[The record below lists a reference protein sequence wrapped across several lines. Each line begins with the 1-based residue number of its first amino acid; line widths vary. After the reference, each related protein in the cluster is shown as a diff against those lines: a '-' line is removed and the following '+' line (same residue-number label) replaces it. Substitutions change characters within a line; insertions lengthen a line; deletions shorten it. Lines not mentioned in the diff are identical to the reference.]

1 MKRYLLFLGLIMT
14 VFTACK
20 KTTEDKSKEQAKL
33 DEAQIV
39 AYLTANNI
47 TAVKDASG
55 LYYQVITPGSAAK
68 PTATSGVYIT
78 YDGTL
83 MSTGVSF
90 DSKTTPYYFPS
101 LDKLIQGWQIG
112 LPKIGKGGHIKLF
125 MPSGLA
131 YGKDG
136 AGSVPA
142 NAVLIFDITLVDF
155 N

>member
-1 MKRYLLFLGLIMT
+1 MKKYLLFFCLTIT
-14 VFTACK
+14 VLAACK
-20 KTTEDKSKEQAKL
+20 KSEKFDAEAQAKL
-33 DEAQIV
+33 DDTQITT
-39 AYLTANNI
+39 YLTTKSI
-47 TAVKDASG
+47 SAVKDASG
-55 LYYQVITPGSAAK
+55 LYYQIITPGSAAK

-125 MPSGLA
+125 VPSGLA
-131 YGKDG
+131 YKNDG
-136 AGSVPA
+136 SGSVPA

>member
-1 MKRYLLFLGLIMT
+1 MKKYLLFFCLIIT
-14 VFTACK
+14 ALAACK
-20 KTTEDKSKEQAKL
+20 KSEKFDAEAQAKL
-33 DEAQIV
+33 DDTQITT
-39 AYLTANNI
+39 YLTTKSI
-47 TAVKDASG
+47 SAVKDASG
-55 LYYQVITPGSAAK
+55 LYYQIITPGSAAK

-125 MPSGLA
+125 VPSGLA
-131 YGKDG
+131 YKNDG
-136 AGSVPA
+136 SGSVPA

>member
-1 MKRYLLFLGLIMT
+1 MKKYLLFFCLIIT
-14 VFTACK
+14 VLAACK
-20 KTTEDKSKEQAKL
+20 KSEKFDAGAQAKL
-33 DEAQIV
+33 DDTQITT
-39 AYLTANNI
+39 YLTTKNI
-47 TAVKDASG
+47 SAVKDASG
-55 LYYQVITPGSAAK
+55 LYYQIITPGSAAK
-68 PTATSGVYIT
+68 PTATSGVYII
-78 YDGTL
+78 YDGIL

-125 MPSGLA
+125 VPSGLA
-131 YGKDG
+131 YKNDG
-136 AGSVPA
+136 SGSVPA